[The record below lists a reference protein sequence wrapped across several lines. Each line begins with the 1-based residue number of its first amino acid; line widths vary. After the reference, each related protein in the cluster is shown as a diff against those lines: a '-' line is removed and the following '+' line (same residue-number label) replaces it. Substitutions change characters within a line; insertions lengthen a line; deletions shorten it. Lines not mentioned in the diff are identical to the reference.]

1 MSKFPM
7 MIENN
12 RVAGIIANKA
22 NLDALIS
29 ALTAAGYDG
38 DGLISVHHGHAGLH
52 AIDPEGI
59 YHGGRVRFFRNMQK
73 FMSGAD
79 EKVLKS
85 AENALK
91 QGKYAV
97 SVLTD
102 GSDAQ
107 RIEAGQLFKA
117 NGAQEV
123 FYKGSGVIEFL

>member
-1 MSKFPM
+1 M

-38 DGLISVHHGHAGLH
+38 DGMILVHHGHAGLH

-59 YHGGRVRFFRNMQK
+59 YHGGRVRFLRNVQK

-79 EKVLKS
+79 DKILSS
-85 AENALK
+85 AEKALK
-91 QGKYAV
+91 EGKYAV

-123 FYKGSGVIEFL
+123 FYKGSGIVEFL